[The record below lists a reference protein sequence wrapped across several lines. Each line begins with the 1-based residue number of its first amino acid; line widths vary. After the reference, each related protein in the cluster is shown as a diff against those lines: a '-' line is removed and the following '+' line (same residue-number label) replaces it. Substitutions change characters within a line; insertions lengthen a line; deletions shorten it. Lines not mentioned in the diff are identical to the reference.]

1 MLVQDRNDMLE
12 YFLKGGKP
20 HGLLEDYREN
30 RNSESWRV
38 SRQVE
43 ELMEWVWLSY
53 GKSGQIGVNINQNY
67 QRAKGY
73 LDYINYFNEK
83 LK

>member
-38 SRQVE
+38 SGQVE
-43 ELMEWVWLSY
+43 ELME
-53 GKSGQIGVNINQNY
+53 
-67 QRAKGY
+67 
-73 LDYINYFNEK
+73 YILFLEK
-83 LK
+83 RLEEKDNV

>member
-1 MLVQDRNDMLE
+1 MKWFKRKYKKSDWFE
-12 YFLKGGKP
+12 
-20 HGLLEDYREN
+20 GLLECEAEYKSGGRYIEPK
-30 RNSESWRV
+30 EPT
-38 SRQVE
+38 
-43 ELMEWVWLSY
+43 EWVWLSL
-53 GKSGQIGVNINQNY
+53 GESGQVGVNINQNY

>member
-12 YFLKGGKP
+12 HFLKGGKP

-43 ELMEWVWLSY
+43 ELMEFILF
-53 GKSGQIGVNINQNY
+53 
-67 QRAKGY
+67 
-73 LDYINYFNEK
+73 LEK
-83 LK
+83 RLEDKDNV

>member
-43 ELMEWVWLSY
+43 ELMEFIL
-53 GKSGQIGVNINQNY
+53 
-67 QRAKGY
+67 Y
-73 LDYINYFNEK
+73 LEDQLETFKYDIRT
-83 LK
+83 

>member
-1 MLVQDRNDMLE
+1 LKLVQDRNDMLE

-43 ELMEWVWLSY
+43 ELMEYIL
-53 GKSGQIGVNINQNY
+53 
-67 QRAKGY
+67 Y
-73 LDYINYFNEK
+73 LESCLENK
-83 LK
+83 Q

>member
-1 MLVQDRNDMLE
+1 MLE

-43 ELMEWVWLSY
+43 ELMEFILF
-53 GKSGQIGVNINQNY
+53 
-67 QRAKGY
+67 
-73 LDYINYFNEK
+73 LEK
-83 LK
+83 RLEDK

>member
-1 MLVQDRNDMLE
+1 MFKKYKRSE
-12 YFLKGGKP
+12 WFE
-20 HGLLEDYREN
+20 GLLECE
-30 RNSESWRV
+30 
-38 SRQVE
+38 VE
-43 ELMEWVWLSY
+43 YKSGGRFIKPKEGAIMEWVWLSY

>member
-1 MLVQDRNDMLE
+1 MLIQDRNDMLE

-43 ELMEWVWLSY
+43 ELMEFILF
-53 GKSGQIGVNINQNY
+53 
-67 QRAKGY
+67 
-73 LDYINYFNEK
+73 LEK
-83 LK
+83 RLEEKDNV

>member
-1 MLVQDRNDMLE
+1 MKWFKRKYKKSQWFE
-12 YFLKGGKP
+12 
-20 HGLLEDYREN
+20 GLLECEAEYKSGGRYIEPK
-30 RNSESWRV
+30 EST
-38 SRQVE
+38 
-43 ELMEWVWLSY
+43 EWVWLSFGES
-53 GKSGQIGVNINQNY
+53 GKVGVNINQNY

>member
-1 MLVQDRNDMLE
+1 MNLVQDRNDMLE

-30 RNSESWRV
+30 RDSESWRV

-43 ELMEWVWLSY
+43 ELCEYVLFLE
-53 GKSGQIGVNINQNY
+53 
-67 QRAKGY
+67 QRLK
-73 LDYINYFNEK
+73 DYE
-83 LK
+83 

>member
-1 MLVQDRNDMLE
+1 MKLVQDRNDMLE
-12 YFLKGGKP
+12 HFLKGGKP

-43 ELMEWVWLSY
+43 ELMEFILF
-53 GKSGQIGVNINQNY
+53 
-67 QRAKGY
+67 
-73 LDYINYFNEK
+73 LEK
-83 LK
+83 RLEEKDNV

>member
-1 MLVQDRNDMLE
+1 MKLVQGRNDMLE
-12 YFLKGGKP
+12 HFLKGGKP

-43 ELMEWVWLSY
+43 ELME
-53 GKSGQIGVNINQNY
+53 
-67 QRAKGY
+67 
-73 LDYINYFNEK
+73 YILFLEK
-83 LK
+83 RLEEKDNV

>member
-1 MLVQDRNDMLE
+1 MFTGIITGVGQI
-12 YFLKGGKP
+12 
-20 HGLLEDYREN
+20 REVK
-30 RNSESWRV
+30 SLGE
-38 SRQVE
+38 
-43 ELMEWVWLSY
+43 
-53 GKSGQIGVNINQNY
+53 SGQVGININQNY

>member
-1 MLVQDRNDMLE
+1 MSIFKNKYKRSAWFE
-12 YFLKGGKP
+12 
-20 HGLLEDYREN
+20 GLLECEAEYKSGGRFIEPK
-30 RNSESWRV
+30 EGT
-38 SRQVE
+38 
-43 ELMEWVWLSY
+43 LTEWVWLSY
-53 GKSGQIGVNINQNY
+53 GESGQIGVNINQNY